1 VLSGSLFLKEPL
13 VRGRF
18 FKQVIEP
25 SNKVLFRFWK
35 MEKPPGKVDVA
46 FQKQSGS

>member
-1 VLSGSLFLKEPL
+1 VWSDSLFLKEPL

-18 FKQVIEP
+18 FKQVTEP
-25 SNKVLFRFWK
+25 SKVLSRFWK

-46 FQKQSGS
+46 FQKQ

>member
-13 VRGRF
+13 VKGRF

-25 SNKVLFRFWK
+25 SKKVLFRFWK
-35 MEKPPGKVDVA
+35 MEKPVKVDVA
-46 FQKQSGS
+46 FQKQ